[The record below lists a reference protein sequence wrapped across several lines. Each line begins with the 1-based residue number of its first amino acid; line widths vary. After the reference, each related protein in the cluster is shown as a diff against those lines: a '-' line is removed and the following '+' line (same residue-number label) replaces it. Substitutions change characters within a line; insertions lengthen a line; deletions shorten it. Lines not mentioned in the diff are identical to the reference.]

1 MCPYLE
7 FLNGDKVRKQ
17 LCEVGKYCTNRKCN
31 TQIDKAQQHWG
42 RVDAREIIGRNA
54 LCKQDEDINI

>member
-1 MCPYLE
+1 MNGQMCTYLE

-31 TQIDKAQQHWG
+31 TQIHKAQQQWR
-42 RVDAREIIGRNA
+42 RVDAGRNA
-54 LCKQDEDINI
+54 LSKQDEDLNI